1 MRRLYGES
9 HLAVIFTFSVY
20 YYVYIEILALN
31 CVLVYFYLLFSI
43 HLGIHSEMYRYQLLT
58 GMSLTVKDLK
68 VEYCKLLT
76 LITEIDH
83 DFSIIGGPNN
93 FLANANAS

>member
-9 HLAVIFTFSVY
+9 HLAGIFTFSVY

-43 HLGIHSEMYRYQLLT
+43 HLGIHSEMYRYQFLT

-68 VEYCKLLT
+68 VEYCNLT
-76 LITEIDH
+76 LITI
-83 DFSIIGGPNN
+83 SV
-93 FLANANAS
+93 

>member
-43 HLGIHSEMYRYQLLT
+43 HLGIHSEMYRYQFLT

-68 VEYCKLLT
+68 VEYY
-76 LITEIDH
+76 DH
-83 DFSIIGGPNN
+83 NFSIIGGPNN
-93 FLANANAS
+93 LLANAS